1 MTSKL
6 NFELDKV
13 KVTSKAIAV
22 SDSSAKAIATKV
34 FDDVV
39 EGKLSAVT
47 AMEAFML
54 MTKAGSELKDLV
66 DETGKVSMT
75 SLICEEIQNSADN
88 KKDYTTSKG
97 TKFSLAETGT
107 KYDYSTCNDP
117 LYNHLSAKK
126 KALDEEIKARETFL
140 KSIKDFLIISIPDPE
155 TGELLENIT
164 VTPPNKTSNS
174 SYKVTLLKG

>member
-1 MTSKL
+1 MSKF
-6 NFELDKV
+6 NFELEKV
-13 KVTSKAIAV
+13 KVTSKAIAI

-34 FDDVV
+34 FDDVL
-39 EGKLSAVT
+39 EGKVSAVT

-54 MTKAGSELKDLV
+54 MSKAGSELKDLI

-75 SLICEEIQNSADN
+75 SLICEEIQQNSDN
-88 KKDYTTSKG
+88 KKDFTTNKG

-107 KYDYSTCNDP
+107 KYDYSACGDP
-117 LYNHLSAKK
+117 LYNSLVSKK

-140 KSIKDFLIISIPDPE
+140 KSIKDFLITSIPDPE
-155 TGELLENIT
+155 SGELLENIT
-164 VTPPNKTSNS
+164 ITPPTKTSNS